1 MPPSIASTPVS
12 IDATRERRK
21 KEVSMTFIRRHP
33 VVSFFVLAYGLSWAY
48 WIPLAVAGVRTAPGS
63 TSTHEPGLLGPAL
76 AAFIM
81 TGLTQGT
88 AGVVALAK
96 RLVLISRPTSRFFFY
111 SLSPLIF
118 LGLAIVVAIVM
129 HAPLPAW
136 SEFAIYSGL
145 PPLGLPAVL
154 VLVLFFNGF
163 GEETGWRGFALEPL
177 QRRYGPVAGTLI
189 LAALWAGWHTPAF
202 FVVETYDDECSHN
215 HRRVRS
221 GDLRRSDRAV
231 AHAQRTDGSILAA
244 ALWHAF
250 YNMTSATAASRGV
263 IAAVTTT
270 SVMVWAI
277 VLLIGEAR
285 RKTQHSTLLVASIA
299 STRLEARRSPRA
311 STAAG

>member
-1 MPPSIASTPVS
+1 
-12 IDATRERRK
+12 
-21 KEVSMTFIRRHP
+21 MTFVGRHP

-48 WIPLAVAGVRTAPGS
+48 WVPLALAGVRTAPGS

-81 TGLTQGT
+81 TGLMQGA

-96 RLVLISRPTSRFFFY
+96 RLVLVSRPTSRFFFY

-129 HAPLPAW
+129 HEPLPPL
-136 SEFAIYSGL
+136 SDFAIYSGL

-154 VLVLFFNGF
+154 LLVLFFNGF

-202 FVVETYDDECSHN
+202 FVVETYRTMTVSMIIGGFGLGICAGAIVLS
-215 HRRVRS
+215 RI
-221 GDLRRSDRAV
+221 
-231 AHAQRTDGSILAA
+231 AQRTDGSILAA

-270 SVMVWAI
+270 CVMVWAA

-285 RKTQHSTLLVASIA
+285 RETQHSTLLVASSA
-299 STRLEARRSPRA
+299 STRSGSSAVAKGE
-311 STAAG
+311 STAANPSGRLPLRHTTLRSRPFDRTRS